1 MQEVLPA
8 PASGKQ
14 NRGFVLGS
22 LSFGHGVAHL
32 YDQGFP
38 VFLPVIAAS
47 LGMSNLQVAGL
58 LGVRQVGFGV
68 VNLGGGVFVDM
79 LRNQWGLILTGC
91 MVLSTI
97 SFLAMGASPT
107 FAVLLIAV
115 IFVSIPGA
123 LWHLPAT
130 AALSQR
136 FPDRR
141 GFAISVHGFG
151 SSVGNLI
158 GPIMAGALLTALL
171 WRHVL
176 FIYAAPAMLLGIFV
190 WWSLRDVGRE
200 GPQSP
205 EQRFRAQV
213 REAWMV
219 FKNPVV
225 LALVLSGALRGV
237 ALQEVFHWTPFYL
250 EQELGMGHFLTGVH
264 YALLTGTGIVA
275 APILGHLSDAYGRKM
290 VLVPGLVAATLL
302 SLVVVS
308 TGDSLLLAVS
318 LAAMGLFSFS
328 LHQIILAAVLDV
340 TGRGT
345 EATSVGLIFGFNG
358 VIGGLSPFIASLI
371 IDHMGGFGSIFY
383 YSGILTAASALVV
396 MFVPLPR
403 YQRFPG

>member
-151 SSVGNLI
+151 SSIGNLI

-176 FIYAAPAMLLGIFV
+176 FIYAAPAMLLSIFV

-213 REAWMV
+213 REAWIV

-396 MFVPLPR
+396 MFVSLPR
-403 YQRFPG
+403 YQRFAG